1 MGDGEEERW
10 EMGKGR
16 EERWGGENNSGETT
30 YLVDEYIN

>member
-1 MGDGEEERW
+1 MGDGEEERR